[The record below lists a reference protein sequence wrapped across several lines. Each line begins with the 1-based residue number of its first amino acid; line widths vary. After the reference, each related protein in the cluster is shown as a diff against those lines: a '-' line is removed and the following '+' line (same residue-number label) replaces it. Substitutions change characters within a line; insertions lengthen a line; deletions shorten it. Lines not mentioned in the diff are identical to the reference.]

1 MRGFIMALILSMGTV
16 GWAQTSGSS
25 SRSNSQQ
32 VSFEDLLVQGK
43 YHFSDEAVVTVED
56 DKILD
61 ALLGVR
67 RDFRD
72 KIEQSASRN

>member
-1 MRGFIMALILSMGTV
+1 MRWGLMVVATVLMFGTAH
-16 GWAQTSGSS
+16 AQNIKSK
-25 SRSNSQQ
+25 NQE
-32 VSFEDLLVQGK
+32 VSFEDLLVEGK

-67 RDFRD
+67 RDFKD

>member
-1 MRGFIMALILSMGTV
+1 MRWGLMVVATVLMFGTAH
-16 GWAQTSGSS
+16 AQNTKSK
-25 SRSNSQQ
+25 NQE
-32 VSFEDLLVQGK
+32 VSFEDLLVEGK

-67 RDFRD
+67 RDFKD